1 MSLLDEWITQSEY
14 HSVMICALAVLGVK
28 KDGWL
33 GVDQYPSILSAIIKI
48 SRFMVIQFALEI
60 AGSAETDSSSD
71 DYQRS
76 EYAQPQCLE
85 LVTAAM
91 DQFII
96 RGSHSPMQWMLDL
109 RTYGMK
115 IHYRTTVEGTIN

>member
-1 MSLLDEWITQSEY
+1 
-14 HSVMICALAVLGVK
+14 MIYALAVLGVK
-28 KDGWL
+28 KDSWL

-71 DYQRS
+71 DGQRS

-85 LVTAAM
+85 VVTAAI
-91 DQFII
+91 D
-96 RGSHSPMQWMLDL
+96 
-109 RTYGMK
+109 
-115 IHYRTTVEGTIN
+115 